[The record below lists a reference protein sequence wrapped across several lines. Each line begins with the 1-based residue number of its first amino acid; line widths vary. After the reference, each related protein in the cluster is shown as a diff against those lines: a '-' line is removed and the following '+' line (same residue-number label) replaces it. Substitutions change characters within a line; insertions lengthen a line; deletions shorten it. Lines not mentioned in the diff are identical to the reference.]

1 MMRHRRLLKNL
12 TTNHTNLTDF
22 CFEISSF
29 VRVVRGLFSSIGARR
44 PPEYLAALNMDL
56 QWFAAEDEGRTEE
69 PSEYKIRK
77 AREEGRVAKSQEL
90 TGALVLL
97 LPAVAILFLAPSM
110 LRTCVEMIR
119 FYFSRI
125 TELDPVKDR
134 VMAEAFFRYFIRLV
148 LPIVLVSMVSAI
160 FANLVQTGLLF
171 TTKPLVPNFSKIV
184 PHFGQYFQRTLF
196 SMEGLFNFAKSLIK
210 MAIIGGVAFVL
221 IRSKIRE
228 LANLQTASA
237 WQGLT
242 LVASLAIRMLIIC
255 AVLLLVLSIPDI
267 LFQRWRYKESLKMS
281 LQEVKEERK
290 MYEGDP
296 MIRSRIRQRM
306 REIMNQNMI
315 ANVPKADVVITN
327 PTHFAVALEYNR
339 DTMQAPQVTAKGQD
353 EMAQRIKA
361 IARENEVPIV
371 ENRPLARALYA
382 ETEVGDTVPEMY
394 WEALVTIL
402 SHVYN
407 MDNRRKMGA

>member
-1 MMRHRRLLKNL
+1 MMQR
-12 TTNHTNLTDF
+12 T
-22 CFEISSF
+22 
-29 VRVVRGLFSSIGARR
+29 GARHLFGPGSLKKGAWH

-97 LPAVAILFLAPSM
+97 LPAVALLFLAPSM
-110 LRTCVEMIR
+110 LKTCVEMIT

-125 TELDPVKDR
+125 TELDPVNDR
-134 VMAEAFFRYFIRLV
+134 LMALAFFQYFIRLV

-196 SMEGLFNFAKSLIK
+196 SVEGLFNFGKSVLK
-210 MAIIGGVAFVL
+210 MIIIGGVAFVL
-221 IRSKIRE
+221 IRSKIEE
-228 LANLQTASA
+228 LMNLQTASA
-237 WQGLT
+237 WTGLT
-242 LVASLAIRMLIIC
+242 LVASIAVRMLIIC
-255 AVLLLVLSIPDI
+255 AVLLLVLAIPDI
-267 LFQRWRYKESLKMS
+267 LFQRWKHKESLKMS
-281 LQEVKEERK
+281 LQELKEERK

-296 MIRSRIRQRM
+296 RIRQRIRQRM
-306 REIMNQNMI
+306 QEIMSRNMI

-339 DTMQAPQVTAKGQD
+339 DSMQAPQVTAKGQD

-382 ETEVGDTVPEMY
+382 ETEVGDTVPLQY
-394 WEALVTIL
+394 YEAVAAIL

-407 MDNRRKMGA
+407 MDNRARMGA